1 MAQSVFITAGMIS
14 FVYLIIKYL
23 ETKFIFKEAKPM
35 KILFRDTLIVYL
47 SVVSGSLVVDQFSG
61 DSVSTFKPP
70 EIFTNEPNF

>member
-23 ETKFIFKEAKPM
+23 ETKFILKEAKPM

-47 SVVSGSLVVDQFSG
+47 SVVSGSLVVEQFAG
-61 DSVSTFKPP
+61 APISTIKPT
-70 EIFTNEPNF
+70 EIFTNEPAF